1 MSVCLSSREV
11 KVMLP
16 FYIDLLFRVGR
27 LMGTVRSVI
36 VQTEDLLATF
46 ENTTGLDEVLDAGLD
61 L

>member
-1 MSVCLSSREV
+1 MSGCLSSREV